1 MSVIGGE
8 KISCYVPIYLKSILI
23 GIKLS
28 MVTEVWI
35 PIVRSK
41 EPDLAPVTK
50 KSKLTKIRI
59 S

>member
-1 MSVIGGE
+1 LGE
-8 KISCYVPIYLKSILI
+8 KKNPVIYWKSILI

-28 MVTEVWI
+28 MITEVWI

-59 S
+59 P